1 MYIILVRGGS
11 VNRCTP
17 ENTPAQVDLVTSQV
31 DLVHPYSTIHPCR
44 YLTLPYCFFDCH
56 SIRINCFSN
65 AVSELQ
71 IPDQN
76 NRLL

>member
-31 DLVHPYSTIHPCR
+31 DLVHPKKKEER
-44 YLTLPYCFFDCH
+44 GE
-56 SIRINCFSN
+56 
-65 AVSELQ
+65 VKSEKGK
-71 IPDQN
+71 IAEYEG
-76 NRLL
+76 